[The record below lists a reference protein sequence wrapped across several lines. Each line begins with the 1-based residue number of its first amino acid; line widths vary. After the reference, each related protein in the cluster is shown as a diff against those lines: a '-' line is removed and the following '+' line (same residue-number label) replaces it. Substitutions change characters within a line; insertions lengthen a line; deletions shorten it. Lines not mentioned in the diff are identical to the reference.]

1 MRPSRL
7 GIGSYMPKR
16 WMPLGKPLHPVHG
29 WRLLDRLRPLR
40 LHTSFRARGLRG
52 LQQLNATT
60 AVDYTRCVFQKVP
73 RATCEIECGDSHQ
86 FYDGPTASRAEA
98 FALCDRDPDCDAVQQ
113 YDGSKEITNGWA
125 LPCDATTCYM
135 KCRDLGEDGCGRT
148 MVSDRR
154 RLDDACYK
162 TLFEHVYTC
171 RPHEEIRFRSPVA
184 FSLCIIAAIFSGH
197 LVALAGV
204 KLGAL
209 LGYKKG
215 PCTLLGWSLFSWFS
229 GAFFV
234 TEGFGWWAGYF
245 GPTSRLGD
253 GGGCDEGL
261 LGAAIGIH
269 SAAGSLL
276 VLALLGMLRWRNR
289 REVRV
294 DAFVPKKPTAQ
305 LRVRVTCPADG
316 YAGKPITV
324 RTPDGSEAC
333 ASIPEGCA
341 PGETFTIL
349 VRRSSWPGKW
359 SLVPAATPPNGADY
373 VPAHAAAGYY
383 VGCSIL
389 PLPLVSC
396 MSANGPDELRECCL
410 LFPSPFGWYQEWR
423 RDGQTNWFKEVGG
436 ERWKDL
442 SAGNHNK
449 TGCTI
454 RAAKLNCCTRRGTS
468 SDVESGE
475 AVPAVETV
483 LREVMGTV
491 VAAPAVE
498 ETVSREVMGTV
509 FGAPALAPELKAGQ
523 RLLPRRAQVLERGAG
538 PGLGAQRGRSRAPDL
553 GDLVGAV
560 EETVSREVMGTVVG
574 EPARE
579 PPPLHDIVDAL
590 KRNLALD
597 GTWPEVVDAACLQLG
612 VAPTGSLQ
620 EKADACWRAMEE

>member
-1 MRPSRL
+1 MV
-7 GIGSYMPKR
+7 G
-16 WMPLGKPLHPVHG
+16 
-29 WRLLDRLRPLR
+29 LLATHAL
-40 LHTSFRARGLRG
+40 AG
-52 LQQLNATT
+52 QQLN
-60 AVDYTRCVFQKVP
+60 YTRCVFQKVP
-73 RATCEIECGDSHQ
+73 RATCAHEGQ
-86 FYDGPTASRAEA
+86 RKTKFFKDGPTASRAEA
-98 FALCDRDPDCDAVQQ
+98 FALCDADPECDAVQQ
-113 YDGSKEITNGWA
+113 YGDKELISNNRTAWA
-125 LPCDATTCYM
+125 EPCGADICYM
-135 KCRDLGEDGCGRT
+135 KCHDLGKDGCGRP
-148 MVSDRR
+148 MLAEADEEDRR
-154 RLDDACYK
+154 RLFDVDDEILLDDADVEDAMWEYEERRLSYEESPESDYK
-162 TLFEHVYTC
+162 SPAQHVYTC

-184 FSLCIIAAIFSGH
+184 FSLCLIAAIFSGH

-229 GAFFV
+229 GAAFV

-261 LGAAIGIH
+261 LGAAIGVH
-269 SAAGSLL
+269 SGAGFLL

-316 YAGKPITV
+316 YAGKPITL

-389 PLPLVSC
+389 PLPIVSC

-410 LFPSPFGWYQEWR
+410 IFPTPFGLYQEWR
-423 RDGQTNWFKEVGG
+423 RNGQTNRFKEVGG
-436 ERWKDL
+436 ERWKDV

-449 TGCTI
+449 MDCTFC
-454 RAAKLNCCTRRGTS
+454 AAKLNCCTRRGTS

-498 ETVSREVMGTV
+498 KAVSREVMGTV
-509 FGAPALAPELKAGQ
+509 VAAL
-523 RLLPRRAQVLERGAG
+523 
-538 PGLGAQRGRSRAPDL
+538 
-553 GDLVGAV
+553 AV
-560 EETVSREVMGTVVG
+560 EETVSREVMGTVLG
-574 EPARE
+574 ESARE

-590 KRNLALD
+590 KQNLALD

>member
-1 MRPSRL
+1 MTALR
-7 GIGSYMPKR
+7 GAAVVG
-16 WMPLGKPLHPVHG
+16 
-29 WRLLDRLRPLR
+29 LLATHALAGQRVVGG
-40 LHTSFRARGLRG
+40 FEGVVRGLRRLRG
-52 LQQLNATT
+52 LPLNATT
-60 AVDYTRCVFQKVP
+60 TEDYTRCVFQKVP
-73 RATCEIECGDSHQ
+73 RATCAHEGERKTK
-86 FYDGPTASRAEA
+86 FFKDGPTASRAEA
-98 FALCDRDPDCDAVQQ
+98 FALCDADPECDAVQQ
-113 YDGSKEITNGWA
+113 YGDKELISNNRTAWA
-125 LPCDATTCYM
+125 EPCGADICYM
-135 KCRDLGEDGCGRT
+135 KCHDLGKDGCGRP
-148 MVSDRR
+148 MLAEADEEDRR
-154 RLDDACYK
+154 RLFDVDDEILLDDADVEDAMWEYEERRLSYEESPESDYK
-162 TLFEHVYTC
+162 SPAQHVYTC

-184 FSLCIIAAIFSGH
+184 FSLCVIAAIFSGH

-261 LGAAIGIH
+261 VGAAIGVH
-269 SAAGSLL
+269 SGAGFLL
-276 VLALLGMLRWRNR
+276 VVALLGMLRWRNR

-316 YAGKPITV
+316 YAGKPITL

-349 VRRSSWPGKW
+349 VRRSRKPGKW
-359 SLVPAATPPNGADY
+359 ILVPAATPPNSADY

-383 VGCSIL
+383 VGCSIF
-389 PLPLVSC
+389 PLVAC

-442 SAGNHNK
+442 SAGNPNK

-454 RAAKLNCCTRRGTS
+454 LAAKLNCCTRRGTS

-498 ETVSREVMGTV
+498 KAVSREVMGTV
-509 FGAPALAPELKAGQ
+509 VAAL
-523 RLLPRRAQVLERGAG
+523 
-538 PGLGAQRGRSRAPDL
+538 
-553 GDLVGAV
+553 AV

-574 EPARE
+574 ESARE
-579 PPPLHDIVDAL
+579 PPPLHEIIDAL
-590 KRNLALD
+590 KQNLALD

>member
-1 MRPSRL
+1 MV
-7 GIGSYMPKR
+7 G
-16 WMPLGKPLHPVHG
+16 
-29 WRLLDRLRPLR
+29 LLATHALAGQRVVGG
-40 LHTSFRARGLRG
+40 FEGVVRGLRRLRG
-52 LQQLNATT
+52 QLLNATT
-60 AVDYTRCVFQKVP
+60 TEDYTRCVFQKVP
-73 RATCEIECGDSHQ
+73 RATCEIYCGESDKN

-162 TLFEHVYTC
+162 TGFEHVYTC
-171 RPHEEIRFRSPVA
+171 RPHEEIGIRKPVA
-184 FSLCIIAAIFSGH
+184 FWLCLMATIFGGH

-215 PCTLLGWSLFSWFS
+215 PCTLLGWSLFSWFL

-234 TEGFGWWAGYF
+234 LEGFAFWTVYF

-253 GGGCDEGL
+253 EGGCVEGNG
-261 LGAAIGIH
+261 GAAIGIH

-276 VLALLGMLRWRNR
+276 VLALLGMLWWRYH
-289 REVRV
+289 REARV
-294 DAFVPKKPTAQ
+294 DTVVPKPLVQQPTAQ

-316 YAGKPITV
+316 FAFKPITV

-349 VRRSSWPGKW
+349 VRRSRWPGKW
-359 SLVPAATPPNGADY
+359 ILVPAATPPNDY

-389 PLPLVSC
+389 PLPIVSC

-410 LFPSPFGWYQEWR
+410 IFPTPFGVYQEWR
-423 RDGQTNWFKEVGG
+423 RDGQTNRFREVGG
-436 ERWKDL
+436 DGWWKDI
-442 SAGNHNK
+442 SAGSHNQG
-449 TGCTI
+449 GCTI
-454 RAAKLNCCTRRGTS
+454 LGAKLNCCTRGGTS
-468 SDVESGE
+468 SDVESGK
-475 AVPAVETV
+475 AV
-483 LREVMGTV
+483 
-491 VAAPAVE
+491 PAVE
-498 ETVSREVMGTV
+498 ETVSREVMRTV
-509 FGAPALAPELKAGQ
+509 VPSVAKTEVPMATVGESEP
-523 RLLPRRAQVLERGAG
+523 
-538 PGLGAQRGRSRAPDL
+538 SRA
-553 GDLVGAV
+553 
-560 EETVSREVMGTVVG
+560 
-574 EPARE
+574 
-579 PPPLHDIVDAL
+579 PPPLHEIVDAL
-590 KRNLALD
+590 KQNLGLD
-597 GTWPEVVDAACLQLG
+597 GNFEEVVDAACLQLG
-612 VAPTGSLQ
+612 VSPTGSLQ